1 MCLDDCS
8 QYAAARVG
16 ARVHQDVGDGS
27 HEESLW

>member
-8 QYAAARVG
+8 QYAARVG